1 MKKQWRGHCPYIQFK
16 IFPRK
21 AGKMKNAPSQ
31 APLLQIYLLLGVI
44 IYPCH
49 NLGKEGKREDFYVA
63 IESFNSCFV

>member
-1 MKKQWRGHCPYIQFK
+1 
-16 IFPRK
+16 
-21 AGKMKNAPSQ
+21 MKNAPSQ